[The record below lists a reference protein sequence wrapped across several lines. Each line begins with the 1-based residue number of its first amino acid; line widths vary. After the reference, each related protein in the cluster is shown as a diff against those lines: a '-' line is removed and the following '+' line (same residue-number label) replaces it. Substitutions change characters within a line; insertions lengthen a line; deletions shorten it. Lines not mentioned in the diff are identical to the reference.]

1 MSTPTLMTDPAVL
14 GDLSPQGAETLPV
27 PEASGV
33 SRRLLSGTAVL
44 GAAVMVERGTG
55 FLANILAARFAG
67 ASVFGAYS
75 LGISTANN
83 ISTYAAGGI
92 GATATRFSGK
102 YTLENGG
109 YATFARVLAVVA
121 LLSAAVASLALW
133 AGASP
138 IATLLHKPELT
149 HLLRWASLSAAGMIV
164 LECARGFFVGQ
175 RRLTALGTLSLLVGL
190 GMVLLMPAMSLTHHA
205 TAMITVQGSITV
217 GAVLICV
224 ALAGPL
230 RLLPERGKAGAAFA
244 FGPMLREV
252 WGFGL
257 IQLMGL
263 LSANL
268 AGWWLTALV
277 ARGDSTLVQMGL
289 FAIASQLR
297 NLTGIVPALLTESSY
312 AVMAGEEGS
321 GSSLPDRVMALCSY
335 ASVIVSFALAGVG
348 MIVVPWLLHLLYG
361 ARYTEGT
368 VAAAVAMG
376 VAVIQMGNS
385 PASAR
390 MSIVS
395 VRWVAVGNTC
405 WAVMVAAAG
414 SLWLW
419 HGGSATK
426 AMVVFFAGHV
436 LLSMLVFA
444 VLRAHR
450 HLPRGVVTLF
460 LLSTTGTAAL
470 AGLAALRAAQAQR
483 QMLWTGCMVLVLL
496 GTMALLLLLGKRE
509 DWMVALQRPLQI
521 VMRVF
526 GRLTS
531 RGVARAGASQ

>member
-14 GDLSPQGAETLPV
+14 GELTPQGADAMPLPQ
-27 PEASGV
+27 AGGV

-44 GAAVMVERGTG
+44 GASVMVERGTG

-67 ASVFGAYS
+67 APVFGAYA

-102 YTLENGG
+102 YTEENGS

-121 LLSAAVASLALW
+121 LTSAAVAALALW
-133 AGASP
+133 AGAGP

-149 HLLRWASLSAAGMIV
+149 SLLRWAALSAAGMIV

-175 RRLTALGTLSLLVGL
+175 RRLQALGTLSLLVGL
-190 GMVLLMPAMSLTHHA
+190 GMVLLLPPVSLTHHA
-205 TAMITVQGSITV
+205 TTMVTVQGCITV
-217 GAVLICV
+217 GAVLLCV
-224 ALAGPL
+224 LLAKPL
-230 RLLPERGKAGAAFA
+230 RLLAATPNGAHVAFR
-244 FGPMLREV
+244 PMLREV

-257 IQLMGL
+257 VQLMGL

-277 ARGDSTLVQMGL
+277 ARGDGTLVQMGF

-312 AVMAGEEGS
+312 AVMAGEES
-321 GSSLPDRVMALCSY
+321 TTSSLPDRVMALCTY
-335 ASVIVSFALAGVG
+335 ASILVSYALAGLG

-361 ARYTEGT
+361 ARYKDAA

-385 PASAR
+385 PPSAR

-395 VRWVAVGNTC
+395 VRWVAAGNTC
-405 WAVMVAAAG
+405 WALAVAGAG
-414 SLWLW
+414 SVWMW
-419 HGGSATK
+419 HGGSATQ

-436 LLSMLVFA
+436 LLSVLVFA
-444 VLRAHR
+444 ILRRHG
-450 HLPRGVVTLF
+450 HLPEGVVPLF
-460 LLSTTGTAAL
+460 LLSTGGMAAL
-470 AGLAALRAAQAQR
+470 AALAAIRAAQPGHEA
-483 QMLWTGCMVLVLL
+483 LWTGCMFMLFLASGL
-496 GTMALLLLLGKRE
+496 ALLMLGRRRN
-509 DWMVALQRPLQI
+509 WMVALERPLAMARDAAQ
-521 VMRVF
+521 RLTG
-526 GRLTS
+526 GRLS
-531 RGVARAGASQ
+531 SKGAGL